1 MKMKTFSKAIHLN
14 DSYDVLIVGGG
25 PAGITAALASSRE
38 GAKTLLIEG
47 TSALGGMSTTGLV
60 TSWCPFS
67 DREKMIYKGLAEKI
81 FHLSNKGLPHV
92 KKDVLDWVAI
102 NPEHLKVVYD
112 DLMIEY
118 GVDVLFNTQL
128 AAVETSDDVVTSV
141 ILSNKAGLTAYQA
154 KIFIDTTGDADLVA
168 FAGGA
173 FMKGDDWDGELQSAT
188 HCFIL
193 SNVDDYGFEN
203 GPWLNKANK
212 QSPAYKIKDD
222 PNYNLVEDAHICA
235 KLLGPSTVGFNAG
248 HIKGVDNTVP
258 ESNSKAYMTGR
269 KIAAQIRD
277 GLKQYFPSAFANA
290 FLANTATLMGIRES
304 RRIIG
309 DYILTVE
316 DYANRKTFEDEICRN
331 SYFLD
336 IHHPKEDEDEERKA
350 YYDRMRLVKHYS
362 KGESHGIPYRC
373 LIPKDFKNVLVA
385 GRSISV
391 ERIVQGSVRVM
402 PVALVM
408 GEAAGVAAG
417 LAIKGKCSVREVDVK
432 KLRNRLIEEG
442 AYLV

>member
-1 MKMKTFSKAIHLN
+1 MEKQFTRKLTLN
-14 DSYDVLIVGGG
+14 NEFDVIVVGGG

-38 GAKTLLIEG
+38 GAKTLLVEA

-60 TSWCPFS
+60 TSWCPFT

-81 FHLSNKGLPHV
+81 FNLSNQGLPHV

-118 GVDVLFNTQL
+118 GVKVLFNTQL
-128 AAVETSDDVVTSV
+128 SAVETEADRVDSI

-154 KIFIDTTGDADLVA
+154 RTFIDTTGDADLVA

-193 SNVDDYGFEN
+193 SNVDTYGFEN

-212 QSPAYKIKDD
+212 NSPAYKIKDD
-222 PNYNLVEDAHICA
+222 ETFDLVEDAHICA
-235 KLLGPSTVGFNAG
+235 KLLGPDTVGFNAG
-248 HIKGVDNTVP
+248 HIKGIDNTIP
-258 ESNSKAYMTGR
+258 ESNSMAYMKGR
-269 KIAAQIRD
+269 KIAAQLRD
-277 GLKQYFPSAFANA
+277 GLKKYYPSAFSNA
-290 FLANTATLMGIRES
+290 FLASTATLMGIRES
-304 RRIIG
+304 RRIVG

-316 DYANRKTFEDEICRN
+316 DYAERKSFEDEICRN

-336 IHHPKEDEDEERKA
+336 IHHPKEEEHPERKA
-350 YYDRMRLVKHYS
+350 YYDRMKMVKHYG

-417 LAIKGKCSVREVDVK
+417 LAVKQDGNVKNVDVK
-432 KLRNRLIEEG
+432 QIRKRLIEEG
-442 AYLV
+442 AYLI

>member
-1 MKMKTFSKAIHLN
+1 MEKQFTRKLTLN
-14 DSYDVLIVGGG
+14 NEFDVIVVGGG

-38 GAKTLLIEG
+38 GAKTLLVEA

-81 FHLSNKGLPHV
+81 FNLSNQGLPHV

-118 GVDVLFNTQL
+118 GVKVLFNTQL
-128 AAVETSDDVVTSV
+128 SAVETEADRVDSI

-154 KIFIDTTGDADLVA
+154 RTFIDTTGDADLVA

-193 SNVDDYGFEN
+193 SNVDTYGFEN

-212 QSPAYKIKDD
+212 NSPAYKIKDD
-222 PNYNLVEDAHICA
+222 ETFDLVEDAHICA
-235 KLLGPSTVGFNAG
+235 KLLGPDTVGFNAG
-248 HIKGVDNTVP
+248 HIKGIDNTIP
-258 ESNSKAYMTGR
+258 ESNSMAYMKGR
-269 KIAAQIRD
+269 KIAAQLRD
-277 GLKQYFPSAFANA
+277 GLKKYYPSAFSNA
-290 FLANTATLMGIRES
+290 FLASTATLMGIRES
-304 RRIIG
+304 RRIVG

-316 DYANRKTFEDEICRN
+316 DYAERKSFEDEICRN

-336 IHHPKEDEDEERKA
+336 IHHPKEEEHPERKA
-350 YYDRMRLVKHYS
+350 YYDRMKMVKHYG

-417 LAIKGKCSVREVDVK
+417 LAVKQDGNVKNVDVK
-432 KLRNRLIEEG
+432 QIRKRLIEEG
-442 AYLV
+442 AYLI